1 MFETFKQDVL
11 RWIALERSNKPDRV
25 TLPVT
30 LRLLYRHMP
39 LRATAWFRL
48 ANWCKRR
55 HLRIFPSVIQHHLLR
70 VYGLDI
76 VVGMDVD
83 GGLYIAH
90 PCGISVYAQH
100 IGRNC
105 SLIGACTI
113 GMNKEWEFPLIG
125 DNVFIGAGA
134 RVLGGISIGNDVK
147 VGANAVVL
155 SDAPNGATLVGV
167 PARVTSIYGK
177 RTK

>member
-1 MFETFKQDVL
+1 MFEIFKQDVQ
-11 RWIALERSNKPDRV
+11 RWIALESGNNSDKV
-25 TLPVT
+25 TLPTT

-48 ANWCKRR
+48 ASWCK
-55 HLRIFPSVIQHHLLR
+55 HHHIRIFPLIIQQHLLR

-76 VVGMDVD
+76 VVGMDID

-90 PCGISVYAQH
+90 PCGISIYAQH

-113 GMNKEWEFPLIG
+113 GMNKEWVFPLIG

-134 RVLGGISIGNDVK
+134 RVLGGIRIGNDVK

-155 SDAPNGATLVGV
+155 NDAPNGATLVGI
-167 PARVTSIYGK
+167 PARISSIYGK
-177 RTK
+177 RTN